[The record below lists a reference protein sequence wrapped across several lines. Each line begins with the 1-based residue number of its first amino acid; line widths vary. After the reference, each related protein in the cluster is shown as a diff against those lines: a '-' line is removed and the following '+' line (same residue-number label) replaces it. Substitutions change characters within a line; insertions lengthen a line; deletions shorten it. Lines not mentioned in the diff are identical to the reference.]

1 MTNSTELTKLKLTIL
16 ELIEKGK
23 GQWSWYELAQA
34 LANRDVLREP
44 DLMVVLHQLAE
55 ESLVKEYVETA
66 SPRDRWELTP
76 LGVQQLKLLKLQT
89 WAKSQINSIAKP
101 EITEDI
107 PIAILQLI
115 DDFDQLQGQVKEL
128 EKKLAHPA

>member
-34 LANRDVLREP
+34 LSNRDVAREP
-44 DLMVVLHQLAE
+44 DLMVVLHQLADE
-55 ESLVKEYVETA
+55 NLVKEYVEKG
-66 SPRDRWELTP
+66 SPRDRWELTS
-76 LGVQQLKLLKLQT
+76 LGFRQLKLLKLQT
-89 WAKSQINSIAKP
+89 WAKSQINSIAKQ
-101 EITEDI
+101 EITDDI

-115 DDFDQLQGQVKEL
+115 DDFDQLQGHVKEL
-128 EKKLAHPA
+128 EEKLAHPV